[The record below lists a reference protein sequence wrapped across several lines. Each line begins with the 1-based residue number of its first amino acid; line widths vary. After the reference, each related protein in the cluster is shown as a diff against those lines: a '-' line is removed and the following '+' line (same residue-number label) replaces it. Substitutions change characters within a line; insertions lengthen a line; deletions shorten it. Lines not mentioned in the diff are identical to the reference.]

1 MAGTTTAASTA
12 PPSGDDVDLVA
23 GGVDL
28 GGAGVDPASSTT
40 MRAPGSGGGAPR
52 RLRDGMQGQRVGYGI
67 GVQGQGAEQ
76 GVGMQSDSGAG
87 GGGRRGCF
95 FLFLENFFTECY
107 KTHTANSLSCAR

>member
-1 MAGTTTAASTA
+1 MVGTTAAAATA

-52 RLRDGMQGQRVGYGI
+52 RLRDGVQGQRVGYGV
-67 GVQGQGAEQ
+67 GMQGQGQSKALACNQTVVPAAAE
-76 GVGMQSDSGAG
+76 GAAV
-87 GGGRRGCF
+87 F
-95 FLFLENFFTECY
+95 FIP
-107 KTHTANSLSCAR
+107 